1 MWRMLQLLK
10 PGKHL
15 VLGNIACAEGAIRAG
30 CRFFAGYPITPAS
43 EISHHI
49 SKELPKKGGVFM
61 QMEDEIASI
70 ASIIGASWAGAK
82 AMTATSGPGFDLM
95 QENIG
100 YAHMTETPLVIVN
113 VQRSG
118 PSTGQSTDPS
128 QQDIYQAK
136 YGAHG
141 DYEVIAISPWSV
153 QEMFDLTI
161 RAFNL
166 AETYRTPVMLMSD
179 GLIAH
184 IEETLIVPKKVEVI
198 DRKKP
203 SSKNV
208 TPWGTDDPSGVPE
221 MPSFGEG
228 YNLLVTGS
236 THRPDGV
243 RNFAPIYHEK
253 IVYRIRDKILKAEPK
268 IRDIHRENIDDAEVA
283 ILSFGASARPSMEA
297 MEKARELGLKA
308 GLFRLKTIW
317 PFPEKAVQD
326 LAKRVTTIIVVE
338 MNIGKLV
345 KEVERVAGEDTKVVS
360 LAKVGGVLPLSR
372 EILETIKE
380 VTG

>member
-1 MWRMLQLLK
+1 MLK

-15 VLGNIACAEGAIRAG
+15 VLGNVACAEGAIRAG

-43 EISHHI
+43 EISHHLAL
-49 SKELPKKGGVFM
+49 ELPKVGGVFM

-82 AMTATSGPGFDLM
+82 SMTATSGPGYDLM

-100 YAHMTETPLVIVN
+100 YAHMTETPLVLVN

-141 DYEVIAISPWSV
+141 DYEVIAVTPWSV
-153 QEMFDLTI
+153 QEMFDLTV

-179 GLIAH
+179 GLIGH
-184 IEETLIVPKKVEVI
+184 IEEKLNVPERVDVMN
-198 DRKKP
+198 RKKP
-203 SSKNV
+203 SSKDC

-221 MPSFGEG
+221 MPAFGEG
-228 YNLLVTGS
+228 YKLLVTGS
-236 THRPDGV
+236 THKPDGV
-243 RNFAPIYHEK
+243 RNFAPEYHQK
-253 IVYRIRDKILKAEPK
+253 IIYRIRDKILNAEPK
-268 IRDIHRENIDDAEVA
+268 IRDIHTEHIDDARVA
-283 ILSFGASARPSMEA
+283 VLSFGASARPSMEA
-297 MEKARELGLKA
+297 VEKARESGIKA
-308 GLFRLKTIW
+308 GLYRLKTIW
-317 PFPEKAVQD
+317 PFPEEPVRE
-326 LAKRVTTIIVVE
+326 LADQVDSIIVVE
-338 MNIGKLV
+338 MNVGKLV
-345 KEVERVAGEDTKVVS
+345 KEVERVVCGKAKVIS
-360 LAKVGGVLPLSR
+360 LHKVGGQLPLSR
-372 EILETIKE
+372 EILEAIRRE
-380 VTG
+380 QL

>member
-1 MWRMLQLLK
+1 MLR

-15 VLGNIACAEGAIRAG
+15 VLGNVACAEGAIRAG
-30 CRFFAGYPITPAS
+30 LGYFAGYPITPAS
-43 EISHHI
+43 EISHRLAL
-49 SKELPKKGGVFM
+49 ELPREGGVFM

-70 ASIIGASWAGAK
+70 AASIGASWAGAK

-141 DYEVIAISPWSV
+141 DYEVIALSPWSV

-161 RAFNL
+161 KAFNH

-179 GLIAH
+179 GLIGH
-184 IEETLIVPKKVEVI
+184 IEEKLVIPEKVKI
-198 DRKKP
+198 LNRKKP
-203 SSKNV
+203 SSLNA

-228 YNLLVTGS
+228 HRLLVTGS

-243 RNFAPIYHEK
+243 RNFSPEYHQK
-253 IVYRIRDKILKAEPK
+253 IVYRIRDKILNAEPK
-268 IRDIHRENIDDAEVA
+268 LRDIHSVKMEDAKVA
-283 ILSFGASARPSMEA
+283 VLSFGASARPSVEA
-297 MEKARELGLKA
+297 VEKTRVEGIKS
-308 GLFRLKTIW
+308 GLFRLRTIW
-317 PFPEKAVQD
+317 PFPETPVKK
-326 LAKRVTTIIVVE
+326 LADQVDAIIVVE
-338 MNIGKLV
+338 MNTGKLV
-345 KEVERVAGEDTKVVS
+345 KEVQRVVEGKTKVVS
-360 LAKVGGVLPLSR
+360 LSKVGGELPRTR
-372 EILETIKE
+372 EVAEAIRRESK
-380 VTG
+380 

>member
-1 MWRMLQLLK
+1 MLK
-10 PGKHL
+10 PGRHL
-15 VLGNIACAEGAIRAG
+15 ALGNIACAEGAIRAG
-30 CRFFAGYPITPAS
+30 CKFFAGYPITPAS

-49 SKELPKKGGVFM
+49 SGELPKVGGVFM

-82 AMTATSGPGFDLM
+82 SMTATSGPGYDLM
-95 QENIG
+95 MENVG
-100 YAHMTETPLVIVN
+100 YAHMTETPLVLVN

-136 YGAHG
+136 YGSHG

-153 QEMFDLTI
+153 QEMFDLTV

-179 GLIAH
+179 GLIGH
-184 IEETLIVPKKVEVI
+184 IKEKLVVPEEVEVVN
-198 DRKKP
+198 RKKP
-203 SSKNV
+203 TSKDC

-221 MPSFGEG
+221 MPAFGEG
-228 YNLLVTGS
+228 YRLLVTGS

-243 RNFAPIYHEK
+243 RNFEPEYHQQ
-253 IVYRIRDKILKAEPK
+253 IVYRIRDKILNAEPK
-268 IRDIHRENIDDAEVA
+268 IRDIHKEHMDDAKIAV
-283 ILSFGASARPSMEA
+283 LSFGASARPSIEA
-297 MEKARELGLKA
+297 VEQARKLGIKA
-308 GLFRLKTIW
+308 GLYRLKTIW
-317 PFPEKAVQD
+317 PFPEEPIRELTEQVD
-326 LAKRVTTIIVVE
+326 TIIVVE

-345 KEVERVAGEDTKVVS
+345 REVERVACGQAKIVS
-360 LAKVGGVLPLSR
+360 LGKVGGQLPYTREVLDVIRRSLQ
-372 EILETIKE
+372 
-380 VTG
+380 

>member
-1 MWRMLQLLK
+1 MLK

-15 VLGNIACAEGAIRAG
+15 VLGNIACAEGAIKAG
-30 CRFFAGYPITPAS
+30 CKFFGGYPITPAS

-49 SKELPKKGGVFM
+49 SGELPKVGGIFM

-70 ASIIGASWAGAK
+70 ASVIGASWAGAK
-82 AMTATSGPGFDLM
+82 AMTATSGPGYDLM

-100 YAHMTETPLVIVN
+100 YAHMTETPLVLVN

-153 QEMFDLTI
+153 QEMFDLTV

-166 AETYRTPVMLMSD
+166 SETYRTPVMLMSD
-179 GLIAH
+179 GLIGH
-184 IEETLIVPKKVEVI
+184 IEEKLIVPEKVDVV

-203 SSKNV
+203 SSKSV
-208 TPWGTDDPSGVPE
+208 KPWGTDDPSGVPE

-228 YNLLVTGS
+228 YSLLVTGS

-243 RNFAPIYHEK
+243 RNMAPEYHQK
-253 IVYRIRDKILKAEPK
+253 IIYRIRDKILNAESR
-268 IRDIHRENIDDAEVA
+268 IRDIHTEYIDDAKIA

-297 MEKARELGLKA
+297 VQRAREQGIKA

-317 PFPEKAVQD
+317 PFPEKEVME
-326 LAKRVTTIIVVE
+326 LADNVDAIIVVE
-338 MNIGKLV
+338 MNFGKLV
-345 KEVERVAGEDTKVVS
+345 KEVERVVCGKAKVFS
-360 LAKVGGVLPLSR
+360 LAKVGGQLPFSR
-372 EILETIKE
+372 EIFETIRRE
-380 VTG
+380 S

>member
-1 MWRMLQLLK
+1 MLK

-15 VLGNIACAEGAIRAG
+15 VLGNVACAEGAIRAG
-30 CRFFAGYPITPAS
+30 LSFFAGYPITPAS

-49 SKELPKKGGVFM
+49 ALELPKEGGIFM

-82 AMTATSGPGFDLM
+82 SMTATSGPGFDLM

-100 YAHMTETPLVIVN
+100 YAHMTETPLVLVN
-113 VQRSG
+113 VMRSG

-128 QQDIYQAK
+128 QQDIYAAK

-153 QEMFDLTI
+153 QEMFDLTV

-166 AETYRTPVMLMSD
+166 AETYRTPVMLLSD
-179 GLIAH
+179 GLIGH
-184 IEETLIVPKKVEVI
+184 IEERLVIPEKVDVVNR
-198 DRKKP
+198 RKP
-203 SSKNV
+203 TSMDS

-221 MPSFGEG
+221 MPAFGEG
-228 YNLLVTGS
+228 HRLLVTGS

-243 RNFAPIYHEK
+243 RNFAPEYHQK
-253 IVYRIRDKILKAEPK
+253 IVYRIRDKILNAETS
-268 IRDIHRENIDDAEVA
+268 IRDIHRVEMEDAKVA
-283 ILSFGASARPSMEA
+283 VVSFGASARPSVEA
-297 MEKARELGLKA
+297 VVKAREEGIKA

-317 PFPEKAVQD
+317 PFPEKPMRE
-326 LAKRVTTIIVVE
+326 LANQVDAIIVVE
-338 MNIGKLV
+338 MNVGKLV
-345 KEVERVAGEDTKVVS
+345 KEVQRVAEGKTKVVS

-372 EILETIKE
+372 EVLDTIRRE
-380 VTG
+380 YQ